1 VYIFTEAPNSKTEF
15 IAKKLKYINDMIN
28 EFLTTLQAFKFVFIC
43 KFSKTGKRLKLK
55 EKAKI
60 TTFTDVEIYFKPA
73 SELGFS
79 I

>member
-1 VYIFTEAPNSKTEF
+1 
-15 IAKKLKYINDMIN
+15 MIN